1 MCVYRVDNRGHPR
14 GHQPSVQGFVSMDG
28 CPAVPDH
35 RLSFCDAIW
44 LMDQPLLWAIVPSV
58 NGLFLTVGM
67 LCLLFSLF
75 LGFRVNSHSSPE
87 GPYNGHQGAPD
98 AHGPLC
104 RIPNAGS
111 PSGGRRVNFLYVGHG
126 RSRHI
131 AVMIE
136 ISAYFATL
144 KW

>member
-58 NGLFLTVGM
+58 NGLFLTVGV
-67 LCLLFSLF
+67 LCLLFSLSF
-75 LGFRVNSHSSPE
+75 FR
-87 GPYNGHQGAPD
+87 
-98 AHGPLC
+98 
-104 RIPNAGS
+104 I
-111 PSGGRRVNFLYVGHG
+111 
-126 RSRHI
+126 
-131 AVMIE
+131 
-136 ISAYFATL
+136 
-144 KW
+144 